1 MIDSMSLTPAP
12 PANGTGLHRA
22 GWVVKD
28 PGTVIPNGY
37 VLVESGKIREVGPY
51 GRNLSVPENL
61 PVHDHGP
68 GALIPALVNAHT
80 HLELSCFK
88 GKTSFE
94 KGFGQWVQALLQ
106 LRENSSAAEMTAG
119 AKTGLNE
126 LLSTGTGTICE
137 ISSLGLTERLVTD
150 SGLRGL
156 WCREVLGNTASE
168 PDIGPDS
175 PIGRVTVSLAGH
187 APHTTA
193 PELLTHLKHVVETR
207 RLPFP
212 IHLAESIEETAFISS
227 GRGAWADFLTSRGIV
242 FSNWGLPSRSPVA
255 YLERLG
261 ILDERTLA
269 VHVLRADD
277 ADLDLLRQRRTS
289 VCLCPRSNQALHDR
303 LPDIP
308 AMLSR
313 GMRPCLGTDSLASTS
328 SLDLFEEM
336 AFVAA
341 HYKSIEPA
349 QILQMATI
357 NGADALLQ
365 PGVGTIEPG
374 FDARMVYVPVNGTD
388 DRQVMEAVVNKDF
401 NAPCKPL
408 FQEVCAANR

>member
-1 MIDSMSLTPAP
+1 MSLTPTPA
-12 PANGTGLHRA
+12 ANGDGIHRA
-22 GWVVKD
+22 GWVVKNT
-28 PGTVIPNGY
+28 GAVISNGY

-61 PVHDHGP
+61 SIHDHGP

-80 HLELSCFK
+80 HLELSGFK
-88 GKTSFE
+88 GKISCE
-94 KGFGQWVQALLQ
+94 KGFGQWVQGLLQ
-106 LRENSSAAEMTAG
+106 LRENSSAAEITAG
-119 AKTGLNE
+119 AEMGLNE
-126 LLSTGTGTICE
+126 LLASGTGTICE
-137 ISSLGLTERLVTD
+137 ISSLGLTCRLVSD
-150 SGLRGL
+150 SGLKGL
-156 WCREVLGNTASE
+156 WCREVLGNAASQ
-168 PDIGPDS
+168 PDAGMENS
-175 PIGRVTVSLAGH
+175 VSRVIVSLAGH

-212 IHLAESIEETAFISS
+212 IHLAESSEETDFITS
-227 GRGAWADFLTSRGIV
+227 GRGAWADFLTSRGID
-242 FSNWGLPSRSPVA
+242 FSNWTLPSRSPAA

-269 VHVLRADD
+269 VHVLRAND
-277 ADLDLLRQRRTS
+277 ADLDLLRQRRTN

-308 AMLSR
+308 AMLVR
-313 GMRPCLGTDSLASTS
+313 GMRPCLGTDSLASTP

-336 AFVAA
+336 AFVAV
-341 HYKSIEPA
+341 HYESIEPA
-349 QILQMATI
+349 QILEMATI

-365 PGVGTIEPG
+365 PNVGTIEPG
-374 FDARMVYVPVNGTD
+374 FDARMVYVPVSGTN

-401 NAPCKPL
+401 NGPCKPL
-408 FQEVCAANR
+408 LLEACRAKR

>member
-1 MIDSMSLTPAP
+1 MSLMPAP
-12 PANGTGLHRA
+12 AANNDGLHRA

-51 GRNLSVPENL
+51 GRNLSVPENQS
-61 PVHDHGP
+61 VHDHGP

-88 GKTSFE
+88 GKISCE
-94 KGFGQWVQALLQ
+94 RGFGKWVRDLLQ
-106 LRENSSAAEMTAG
+106 LRENSSAAEITAG
-119 AKTGLNE
+119 AEMGLNE
-126 LLSTGTGTICE
+126 LMASGTGTICE
-137 ISSLGLTERLVTD
+137 ISSLGLTCRLVSD
-150 SGLRGL
+150 SGLQGL
-156 WCREVLGNTASE
+156 WCQEVLGNAASE
-168 PDIGPDS
+168 PDAGTENS
-175 PIGRVTVSLAGH
+175 VSRVIVSLAGH

-193 PELLTHLKHVVETR
+193 PELLTHLKRVVEAR

-212 IHLAESIEETAFISS
+212 IHLAESREETAFITS
-227 GRGAWADFLTSRGIV
+227 GRGAWAEFLTSRGID
-242 FSNWGLPSRSPVA
+242 FSNWALPSRSPVA
-255 YLERLG
+255 YLEKLG

-269 VHVLRADD
+269 VHILRTDD

-308 AMLSR
+308 AMLAR
-313 GMRPCLGTDSLASTS
+313 GMRPCLGTDSLASTP

-349 QILQMATI
+349 QVLQMATI

-401 NAPCKPL
+401 NEPCKPL
-408 FQEVCAANR
+408 FLEACAANR